1 MTVQQL
7 RYVVAVAEAGSITE
21 AARQLFLSQPSLSS
35 AIKELEGEIGRPL
48 FLRGRTGITLTREG
62 MEFLGYARQVLRQ
75 MEVLED
81 RYVARRPKKIR
92 FGVSA
97 QHYTFAE
104 NAFVELVKEYG
115 QERYEFY
122 YRDCRHRHL
131 DRRGHADPAVLSG
144 PLQAGEHPAGP
155 DTAGARLWD
164 TEINCRRAPPCA
176 GPFVVGRYK
185 IEDILQDFW
194 MFRR

>member
-7 RYVVAVAEAGSITE
+7 KYVVAVAEAGSITE

-81 RYVARRPKKIR
+81 RYVA
-92 FGVSA
+92 
-97 QHYTFAE
+97 
-104 NAFVELVKEYG
+104 
-115 QERYEFY
+115 
-122 YRDCRHRHL
+122 
-131 DRRGHADPAVLSG
+131 
-144 PLQAGEHPAGP
+144 
-155 DTAGARLWD
+155 
-164 TEINCRRAPPCA
+164 
-176 GPFVVGRYK
+176 
-185 IEDILQDFW
+185 
-194 MFRR
+194 

>member
-7 RYVVAVAEAGSITE
+7 KYVVAVAEAGSITE

-81 RYVARRPKKIR
+81 RYVAKRP
-92 FGVSA
+92 
-97 QHYTFAE
+97 
-104 NAFVELVKEYG
+104 
-115 QERYEFY
+115 
-122 YRDCRHRHL
+122 
-131 DRRGHADPAVLSG
+131 
-144 PLQAGEHPAGP
+144 
-155 DTAGARLWD
+155 
-164 TEINCRRAPPCA
+164 
-176 GPFVVGRYK
+176 
-185 IEDILQDFW
+185 
-194 MFRR
+194 